1 MTMMLCA
8 GWRIFYYVSLNME
21 IVWSWQLTIWL
32 YDYVSPGPVS
42 AFLKVL
48 MTQCDDVSPGPG
60 YRETC
65 HRGVSNGPVMI
76 LVKDTF
82 RSLVA
87 RLAGCPRLKH
97 SDSRFPPVL
106 SLVRWS
112 GSGVW
117 LASAARCFPL
127 WTIFSDM
134 TLESWEVQNELAAEI
149 SKFEPRMWGWPP
161 ALCHSS
167 EVSSWPVIGQ

>member
-1 MTMMLCA
+1 MCELKDILLRFLEHGDCLILAADYMT
-8 GWRIFYYVSLNME
+8 
-21 IVWSWQLTIWL
+21 
-32 YDYVSPGPVS
+32 VSPGPVS

-82 RSLVA
+82 RRLVA

-106 SLVRWS
+106 SLVR
-112 GSGVW
+112 
-117 LASAARCFPL
+117 
-127 WTIFSDM
+127 
-134 TLESWEVQNELAAEI
+134 
-149 SKFEPRMWGWPP
+149 
-161 ALCHSS
+161 
-167 EVSSWPVIGQ
+167 